1 MRNLQPN
8 AGDAEQEPKKNRLAP
23 IRAMLEALSASAL
36 TELERALSLAL
47 TETETAAERR
57 WRKLGFLAGLLEFEL
72 PSLLG
77 YPIIERQRYDELR
90 PNSAPLSARL
100 VEEFGSWRAVCRA
113 TYGLQPEGHAVYPGQ
128 PWANARRR
136 SRRPPNFTLEEVF
149 AAVRRCR
156 EELKREPSSSDY
168 AKWSSEKRRVA
179 RETGQVVRIPSMRTV
194 YRLIKAPGW
203 TFTQAEFAC
212 ESGLPN
218 PSLRGHGGGT
228 CASMPI
234 ESAETRG

>member
-113 TYGLQPEGHAVYPGQ
+113 AYGLQPEGHAIYTGR
-128 PWANARRR
+128 PWVSTRRG
-136 SRRPPNFTLEEVF
+136 SRRPPNFTIEEVV
-149 AAVRRCR
+149 AAVQLCR
-156 EELKREPSSSDY
+156 KELERDPSSSDY
-168 AKWSSEKRRVA
+168 TRWSSEKRRVA
-179 RETGQVVRIPSMRTV
+179 RETGRSVRIPSMRTV
-194 YRLIKAPGW
+194 SRLTAERGW
-203 TFTQAEFAC
+203 T
-212 ESGLPN
+212 SI
-218 PSLRGHGGGT
+218 RV
-228 CASMPI
+228 ASAHRAAKR
-234 ESAETRG
+234 SR